1 MLPGATAQT
10 RNLRDAA
17 IQSRSVPDKART
29 LNSWKEIASYMAR
42 GVRTVQRW
50 HHTLQ
55 LPVYRI
61 NSTNKSPVFA
71 YQQELDQWMQ
81 QRAKQSFSGN
91 QSFPAAQERQTEPL
105 AALKTKRWLREV
117 SRSKLL
123 AAQLEQKRFKLMSI
137 DLDTALTLATIAAGA
152 SHPRRRKRNESN
164 ARRALD
170 AVLKL
175 LNKSNLPDTERAII
189 EEKLAKVRSA
199 LKQIPSRA
207 TK

>member
-1 MLPGATAQT
+1 VPNSKFERCGDT
-10 RNLRDAA
+10 
-17 IQSRSVPDKART
+17 IRSVADKART
-29 LNSWKEIASYMAR
+29 LNSWKEIASYMGR

-50 HHTLQ
+50 HETLH

-61 NSTNKSPVFA
+61 NSTNKRSPVFA

-91 QSFPAAQERQTEPL
+91 QSFPEAHELQTKPSV
-105 AALKTKRWLREV
+105 ALKTKRWLREV

-123 AAQLEQKRFKLMSI
+123 AAQLEQKRFTFLST

-152 SHPRRRKRNESN
+152 SHPGRRKRNEAN

-175 LNKSNLPDTERAII
+175 FNKSHLPETERTII

-199 LKQIPSRA
+199 LSKSHRS
-207 TK
+207 